1 MGCRGND
8 CVFVLSYYLEFAKPV
23 QNGAGVLVALL
34 VYISF
39 FAASFAPVMWVII
52 SEIYPN
58 RIKGVA
64 MSFST
69 AVSWLCTFLTV
80 YFCTGNSWG
89 VGITVF
95 IRNFWCIQHCCI
107 CVRKILDS

>member
-1 MGCRGND
+1 
-8 CVFVLSYYLEFAKPV
+8 
-23 QNGAGVLVALL
+23 
-34 VYISF
+34 
-39 FAASFAPVMWVII
+39 MWVII

-80 YFCTGNSWG
+80 YFAPVIHGTLGLSYLF
-89 VGITVF
+89 GIFGFFSVVAWVF
-95 IRNFWCIQHCCI
+95 
-107 CVRKILDS
+107 VKIWIPETKGKTLEQIEIDLGLLKTE